1 VKGVP
6 VSDKE
11 KHFGGAIPVL
21 VTPYT
26 RDHDVDPPVV
36 KDLAARLAQHDCDGI
51 FVAGSTGDM
60 PFLSISERVELL
72 KAARDGLPPHTVLYG
87 GIGDFALKDHY
98 VNARRFADVGVDVA
112 VVMAPIIFFPINQS
126 ELYEYFRAIADNSPI
141 PTVLYHHT
149 RVTTPIEPETVC
161 RLADHPNIIGM
172 KETGASPDRTH
183 KMLELI
189 GKRDDFFILQGRE
202 AFLEESYRAGTDGF
216 VAALAGPAPEPF
228 IGMDHCWR
236 DGDEVGFA
244 KNLEMVNR
252 LCGLFDIMPSDSFS
266 YFTYTLKKMFEYRGW
281 IDNSRVR
288 TEGFHPSADYD
299 ALLKE
304 KLEELD
310 FPKE

>member
-1 VKGVP
+1 MANQ
-6 VSDKE
+6 E
-11 KHFGGAIPVL
+11 KRFGGAIPVL

-26 RDHDVDPPVV
+26 EDHDVDPTVIQ
-36 KDLAARLAQHDCDGI
+36 DLSARLARYDCDGL

-60 PFLSISERVELL
+60 PFLSIDERVELL
-72 KAARDGLPPHTVLYG
+72 RAARKGLPDSVVLYG

-98 VNARRFADVGVDVA
+98 VNARRFAEVGVDAA
-112 VVMAPIIFFPINQS
+112 VVMAPIIFFVINQS

-141 PTVLYHHT
+141 PIVLYHHM
-149 RVTTPIEPETVC
+149 RVTTPIEPETVL

-172 KETGASPDRTH
+172 KETGATVDRTY
-183 KMLELI
+183 KMLELL

-202 AFLEESYRAGTDGF
+202 AFLEESYRAGTGGC

-228 IGMDHCWR
+228 VGMDHCWR
-236 DGDEVGFA
+236 DGDEAGFK

-252 LCGLFDIMPSDSFS
+252 LCGLFDIMPGDSFS
-266 YFTYTLKKMFEYRGW
+266 YFTYTLKRMFEYRGW
-281 IDNSRVR
+281 MDNSRVR
-288 TEGFHPSADYD
+288 TEGFNPPAEYD

-304 KLEELD
+304 KLEELN